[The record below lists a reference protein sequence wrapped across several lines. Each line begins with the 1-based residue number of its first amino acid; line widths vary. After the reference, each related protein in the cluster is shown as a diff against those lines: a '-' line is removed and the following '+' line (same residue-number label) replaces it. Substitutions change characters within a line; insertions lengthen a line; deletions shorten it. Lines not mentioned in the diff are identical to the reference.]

1 MLKYYIPTT
10 EVCINSIKPFN
21 INLYACKIC
30 ENHPDTDVINI
41 NWDNAEEEIQK
52 LCIWLPFGIT
62 KKRKGLKL
70 FFWDDLFT
78 NVKQWKDDL
87 NIEIK
92 TTWREYKPTIKEI
105 MSFNDSDK
113 AIQYLIERG
122 LNTISLT
129 KELQ

>member
-1 MLKYYIPTT
+1 MFKYYLPTT
-10 EVCINSIKPFN
+10 EVRINSIKPFN
-21 INLYACKIC
+21 INLYAYKIC

-78 NVKQWKDDL
+78 NVKQWEEDL

-92 TTWREYKPTIKEI
+92 TTWREYKPTIKE
-105 MSFNDSDK
+105 NH
-113 AIQYLIERG
+113 
-122 LNTISLT
+122 
-129 KELQ
+129 ELQ

>member
-10 EVCINSIKPFN
+10 EVSINSIKPFN

-41 NWDNAEEEIQK
+41 NWDNAEEKIRK
-52 LCIWLPFGIT
+52 LDIWLPFGIT
-62 KKRKGLKL
+62 KRRKGLKL

-78 NVKQWKDDL
+78 NVKQWKEDL

-105 MSFNDSDK
+105 MSFHNSDK
-113 AIQYLIERG
+113 AIQYLVERG
-122 LNTISLT
+122 LNISSLM
-129 KELQ
+129 KESQ